1 MKARPVPRCTC
12 VRTPANVIFTKT
24 TLAAPYAY
32 RQGRASGAVA
42 ERSFS
47 LNASFLD
54 CRFAMNTYFLVY
66 LIGYGLMIAAVW
78 LGLDAAGVS
87 QTWKLVAAA
96 FLLGLGIIYAF
107 SQAQMDTAQREQARN
122 TGGGGGPRQAGGAS
136 PQQQGNPQQG
146 GAQQQGSGG
155 TQGNAPQQEGSSQ
168 N

>member
-107 SQAQMDTAQREQARN
+107 SQAQTDTAQREQARN
-122 TGGGGGPRQAGGAS
+122 TGGGS
-136 PQQQGNPQQG
+136 PQQGGAPPQSGPQQGGTSQQGGSPQQG
-146 GAQQQGSGG
+146 GAQGNNPQQGGG
-155 TQGNAPQQEGSSQ
+155 PQ
-168 N
+168 

>member
-1 MKARPVPRCTC
+1 M
-12 VRTPANVIFTKT
+12 

-107 SQAQMDTAQREQARN
+107 SQAQTDTAQREQARN
-122 TGGGGGPRQAGGAS
+122 TGGGS
-136 PQQQGNPQQG
+136 PQQGGAPPQSGPQQGGTSQQGGSPQQG
-146 GAQQQGSGG
+146 GAQGNNPQQGGG
-155 TQGNAPQQEGSSQ
+155 PQ
-168 N
+168 

>member
-12 VRTPANVIFTKT
+12 VRTPANVIFTKK

-32 RQGRASGAVA
+32 RRGRTSGAVA

-47 LNASFLD
+47 LDASFLD

-107 SQAQMDTAQREQARN
+107 SQAQTDTAQREQARN
-122 TGGGGGPRQAGGAS
+122 TGGGS
-136 PQQQGNPQQG
+136 PQQGGTPPQSGPQQGGTPQQGGGTQQGGAQGNNPQQG
-146 GAQQQGSGG
+146 GG
-155 TQGNAPQQEGSSQ
+155 PQ
-168 N
+168 